1 MNQNY
6 GFMSQLG
13 LAPILKLIRA
23 TFCVI
28 GIQQNATMLQKK
40 KKNLH
45 VKFTATIINE
55 LVFNKLINIVINNV
69 I

>member
-1 MNQNY
+1 
-6 GFMSQLG
+6 MSQLG

-40 KKNLH
+40 KNLH
-45 VKFTATIINE
+45 VKFTPTIINE
-55 LVFNKLINIVINNV
+55 LVFNKLINTVISKV

>member
-1 MNQNY
+1 MPQCC
-6 GFMSQLG
+6 
-13 LAPILKLIRA
+13 R
-23 TFCVI
+23 
-28 GIQQNATMLQKK
+28 

>member
-40 KKNLH
+40 KPSCQIYSYNHK
-45 VKFTATIINE
+45 
-55 LVFNKLINIVINNV
+55 
-69 I
+69 